1 MQSTGQRR
9 GASNFQINDILGPKF
24 KEFINLL
31 ETQQLQP
38 FLVKNIES
46 NNPRSYA
53 AQSKYAPNDLHY
65 DFSEYLIA
73 ASAAFKRI
81 ENPDLSKAQAAEGYG
96 ENIGNIF
103 DELVSGRKAG
113 NNWSTGKEPMTKY
126 PSTNWYEP
134 KQLVFEFDPARE
146 TRYLLPG
153 YHLLPFTNE
162 AYGNYNAQPSTA
174 LVNAIRY
181 LYNYI
186 ALLDVQSS
194 DATDIIN
201 TLKNDNLYFN
211 RYINDAA
218 RDITTG
224 EYFSTPI
231 NYEAGANTLALT
243 RDALLRGM
251 TGIAWQII
259 NRFRQLDTQGQG
271 QTSPANIGGFPPQ
284 VFADKTT
291 FAQYFGKS
299 IPALQRIN
307 PADIEDVYDK
317 LVALNFGTPINAAV
331 KALNIPEDRINK
343 YNIDAVLNPEYI
355 TNPII
360 DKVVSQEELS
370 SGILEA
376 IGATVTP
383 PPTTP
388 PVAPIGT
395 GTTGTGTTGTA
406 GPAPSAPPAPKS
418 TGWFGF
424 GGAAGKVPSLPYLY
438 NFQSDAS
445 GKQIGKL
452 VTEEQTAGA
461 RDAIVDP
468 AQVAAVQAVAQ
479 QIENL
484 GRGGA
489 TVSIPGTNLE
499 TQTGYGL
506 TRALLLGILYL
517 MVTRRLS
524 ITDLSNGNNY
534 NLVSN
539 LSRAIASNYPIV
551 QNRLRNIP
559 TGGNFAELRD
569 PFISEYTLA
578 SYKSFERANNGTY
591 GPRTQPMQSNN
602 KGSNLRDPEIYNFY
616 TQVVASRPDFYDR
629 FFNLVR
635 TDGTGVSP
643 NVPIL
648 EAIGKQ
654 GADLD
659 KYRLNVKKIGGY
671 TRFTE
676 GQRGGQFG
684 DVVFISLIPAY
695 PADGSIGRVWLTK
708 DIAVD
713 AATLTPR
720 GAEALRII
728 ARNVY
733 YNPSADTVNIYGND
747 IPLAP
752 IIQRVA
758 ATPLFSSNY
767 QNYFSDLL
775 RASVVSASQPTL
787 SPLWKENENRLNEYM
802 LRHTSKWERVDDD
815 FILKGPDGNPI
826 AQQPADNC
834 TFIANTEDCLD
845 VLRQCLAPGANINE
859 GCARLT
865 DFNFTGLDVPASR
878 LKQEVMKINPLVAFN
893 ILRQFGFASYLT
905 EEKYDPFNG
914 FRRYKVQTVGTWLK
928 ELVEGSDR
936 CNNRNISQDPCQPQ
950 TLRQYLGDTIAD
962 KILAMARDPTKFPF
976 FNYLDILV
984 DWVNA
989 NSQVLNPEE
998 SKFLKTGSKYP
1009 PINDSFKTY
1018 DYLNPYKPAEYR
1030 LRNMTCGLE
1039 RLKTGIFNDLSG
1051 INSHSFISNLAS
1063 VPVGIQMPLSRSAFV
1078 TPSPFGNYIPVMT
1091 GGQFYELEN
1100 ELKNIN
1106 GQYGFTL
1113 FNQIYQDLLETMKS
1127 LQGDRR
1133 ISLSTHTQEQINEKL
1148 ENFKKAEE
1156 ALRESIIKINE
1167 RNKLYQASRGYVN
1180 PFNVPADKLPAVLA
1194 KHSNLLQLNAA
1205 YNKKAINLIDL
1216 FKTISEAIISKLD
1229 EGKSMY
1235 TRPLTATF
1243 H

>member
-9 GASNFQINDILGPKF
+9 GASNFQINEILGPKF
-24 KEFINLL
+24 KEFVNLL

-38 FLVKNIES
+38 FLVSNIES
-46 NNPRSYA
+46 NNPRTYGP
-53 AQSKYAPNDLHY
+53 QSKYAPNDLHY
-65 DFSEYLIA
+65 DFAEYVMA

-103 DELVSGRKAG
+103 DELISGRQAG
-113 NNWSTGKEPMTKY
+113 TNWANGSGAMIKY

-134 KQLVFEFDPARE
+134 KKLVFEFDPARE

-162 AYGNYNAQPSTA
+162 AYGNYNGQPSTA

-186 ALLDVQSS
+186 ALLDVQSA

-201 TLKNDNLYFN
+201 TLKGDNLYFN

-251 TGIAWQII
+251 TAIAWQII
-259 NRFRQLDTQGQG
+259 NRFRQVDAQRQGQA
-271 QTSPANIGGFPPQ
+271 TAANIGGFPPQ
-284 VFADKTT
+284 IFGDKTA
-291 FAQYFGKS
+291 FAQYFGRS
-299 IPALQRIN
+299 IPALQRI
-307 PADIEDVYDK
+307 PVDEIEDIYDK
-317 LVALNFGTPINAAV
+317 LVALNL
-331 KALNIPEDRINK
+331 KNIPLVTLKDVPQNRVQK
-343 YNIDAVLNPEYI
+343 YNIDAMLNPEYV
-355 TNPII
+355 TNANI
-360 DKVVSQEELS
+360 DKVVSQKELS

-376 IGATVTP
+376 VGAPTTTPAP

-388 PVAPIGT
+388 VLRPGT
-395 GTTGTGTTGTA
+395 GTTTPPGTGTTAPAGT
-406 GPAPSAPPAPKS
+406 GAPTGTGTGTPTPKR

-424 GGAAGKVPSLPYLY
+424 GGANGKVPSLPYLY
-438 NFQSDAS
+438 NFQPNAS
-445 GKQIGKL
+445 GEQIGKL
-452 VTEEQTAGA
+452 VTVEQTTGAG
-461 RDAIVDP
+461 DVIVNENT
-468 AQVAAVQAVAQ
+468 VKAVQAAAQ
-479 QIENL
+479 QIEGL
-484 GRGGA
+484 GRGGIEA
-489 TVSIPGTNLE
+489 IPGTNLE
-499 TQTGYGL
+499 TETGYGL
-506 TRALLLGILYL
+506 ARALLLGILYL
-517 MVTRRLS
+517 MVTRRLA
-524 ITDLSNGNNY
+524 ITDLATGDNY

-539 LSRAIASNYPIV
+539 LSRAIATNYPIV

-591 GPRTQPMQSNN
+591 GPRTQPVQTNN

-616 TQVVASRPDFYDR
+616 TQVVANRPDFYDR

-635 TDGTGVSP
+635 TDATGVSP

-671 TRFTE
+671 TRLTE

-684 DVVFISLIPAY
+684 DVVFISLIPPY
-695 PADGSIGRVWLTK
+695 PADGSVGRVWLTR
-708 DIAVD
+708 DIPVEPTVLAS
-713 AATLTPR
+713 R
-720 GAEALRII
+720 GAEALRTI
-728 ARNVY
+728 ARGVY
-733 YNPSADTVNIYGND
+733 YSPSADTVNIYGFD

-752 IIQRVA
+752 VIQA
-758 ATPLFSSNY
+758 AVTTPLFSSSY
-767 QNYFSDLL
+767 QNYFGDLL
-775 RASVVSASQPTL
+775 RASVAASAQPTL

-802 LRHTSKWERVDDD
+802 LRHASKWERVDDD
-815 FILKGPDGNPI
+815 FILRGPDGNPV

-834 TFIANTEDCLD
+834 TFISNTEDCLD
-845 VLRQCLAPGANINE
+845 VLRQCIAPGTNINE

-914 FRRYKVQTVGTWLK
+914 FRRYKVQTVGSWLK

-936 CNNRNISQDPCQPQ
+936 CNNPNISQDPCKPQ
-950 TLRQYLGDTIAD
+950 TLRQYLGDAIAD

-989 NSQVLNPEE
+989 NPQVLNPEE

-1039 RLKTGIFNDLSG
+1039 RLKTNIFNDLSG
-1051 INSHSFISNLAS
+1051 INGNAFISNLAS
-1063 VPVGIQMPLSRSAFV
+1063 VPIGIQMPLSRSAFV
-1078 TPSPFGNYIPVMT
+1078 TPSPFGNYVPIMT

-1106 GQYGFTL
+1106 GQYGYVL
-1113 FNQIYQDLLETMKS
+1113 FNQIYQDLLQTMKS

-1133 ISLSTHTQEQINEKL
+1133 ISLSAHTQEQL
-1148 ENFKKAEE
+1148 M
-1156 ALRESIIKINE
+1156 
-1167 RNKLYQASRGYVN
+1167 
-1180 PFNVPADKLPAVLA
+1180 
-1194 KHSNLLQLNAA
+1194 
-1205 YNKKAINLIDL
+1205 
-1216 FKTISEAIISKLD
+1216 KT
-1229 EGKSMY
+1229 
-1235 TRPLTATF
+1235 
-1243 H
+1243 

>member
-9 GASNFQINDILGPKF
+9 GASNFQINEILGPKF
-24 KEFINLL
+24 KEFVNLL

-38 FLVKNIES
+38 FLVKNIET
-46 NNPRSYA
+46 NNPRTYA
-53 AQSKYAPNDLHY
+53 TQSKYAPNDLHY
-65 DFSEYLIA
+65 DFAEYVMA

-81 ENPDLSKAQAAEGYG
+81 ENPDLGRAQAAEGYG
-96 ENIGNIF
+96 ENIGNVF
-103 DELVSGRKAG
+103 DELVSGRQG
-113 NNWSTGKEPMTKY
+113 NTNWSSGKDVMTKY

-134 KQLVFEFDPARE
+134 KQLVFEFNPATE

-153 YHLLPFTNE
+153 YHLLPFTDE
-162 AYGNYNAQPSTA
+162 SYGTYNGQPSTA

-186 ALLDVQSS
+186 ALLDVQSA

-201 TLKNDNLYFN
+201 TLKGDNLYFN
-211 RYINDAA
+211 RYINDAVK
-218 RDITTG
+218 DITTG

-231 NYEAGANTLALT
+231 NYEASANTLSLT

-259 NRFRQLDTQGQG
+259 NRFRQIDTQRQG
-271 QTSPANIGGFPPQ
+271 QATPANIGGFPPQ
-284 VFADKTT
+284 IFTDRTA
-291 FAQYFGKS
+291 FGQYFAKS
-299 IPALQRIN
+299 IPALQRVPI
-307 PADIEDVYDK
+307 DEIEDIYDK
-317 LVALNFGTPINAAV
+317 LVALNLKTPVSAAV
-331 KALNIPEDRINK
+331 KALNIPEDVLRK
-343 YNIDAVLNPEYI
+343 YNIDAILNPEYVK
-355 TNPII
+355 NPII
-360 DKVVSQEELS
+360 DKVVSREELS

-376 IGATVTP
+376 VGAPAPTP
-383 PPTTP
+383 VPTT
-388 PVAPIGT
+388 PVAPIG
-395 GTTGTGTTGTA
+395 GPGTGP
-406 GPAPSAPPAPKS
+406 GPVPTAPPAPGPTPKR
-418 TGWFGF
+418 TGWASFFGAT

-438 NFQSDAS
+438 YFSTDAA
-445 GKQIGKL
+445 GKQVGKL
-452 VTEEQTAGA
+452 VTEEQTPGTG
-461 RDAIVDP
+461 DIIVDP
-468 AQVAAVQAVAQ
+468 AQVDAVRDIAE
-479 QIENL
+479 QIEGL
-484 GRGGA
+484 GRGGGRL
-489 TVSIPGTNLE
+489 PGENLE

-506 TRALLLGILYL
+506 ARALLLGVLYL
-517 MVTRRLS
+517 LVTRRL
-524 ITDLSNGNNY
+524 TLGDLANGDNY

-591 GPRTQPMQSNN
+591 GPRTQPVQANN

-616 TQVVASRPDFYDR
+616 TQVIAGRPDFYDR

-635 TDGTGVSP
+635 TDATGVSP

-648 EAIGKQ
+648 EAVGKQ

-671 TRFTE
+671 TRLTE

-684 DVVFISLIPAY
+684 DVVFISLIPPY
-695 PADGSIGRVWLTK
+695 PADGSVGRVWLTR
-708 DIAVD
+708 DIPVD
-713 AATLTPR
+713 VATLASR
-720 GAEALRII
+720 GAEALRTI
-728 ARNVY
+728 ARAVY
-733 YNPSADTVNIYGND
+733 YSPSADTANIYGND

-752 IIQRVA
+752 VIQTAV

-767 QNYFSDLL
+767 QNYFGDLL
-775 RASVVSASQPTL
+775 RASVAATAQPTL
-787 SPLWKENENRLNEYM
+787 SPLWKENENRLSEYL
-802 LRHTSKWERVDDD
+802 LRHASKWERVDDD
-815 FILKGPDGNPI
+815 FILRGPDGNPI

-834 TFIANTEDCLD
+834 TFISNTEDCLD
-845 VLRQCLAPGANINE
+845 VLRQCIAPGANVND
-859 GCARLT
+859 GCSRLT
-865 DFNFTGLDVPASR
+865 DFNFVGLDVPASR

-893 ILRQFGFASYLT
+893 ILRQYGFASYLT
-905 EEKYDPFNG
+905 EEKNDPFYG
-914 FRRYKVQTVGTWLK
+914 FRRYKVQTVGSWLK

-936 CNNRNISQDPCQPQ
+936 CNNANISQDPCKPQ
-950 TLRQYLGDTIAD
+950 TLRQYLGDTLAD

-989 NSQVLNPEE
+989 NPQVLNPEE
-998 SKFLKTGSKYP
+998 SKFIRTGSKYP

-1039 RLKTGIFNDLSG
+1039 RLKTNIFNDLSG
-1051 INSHSFISNLAS
+1051 INGHAFISNLAS
-1063 VPVGIQMPLSRSAFV
+1063 VPIGIQMPLSRSAFV
-1078 TPSPFGNYIPVMT
+1078 TSSPFGNYIPVMT

-1100 ELKNIN
+1100 ELKNLN
-1106 GQYGFTL
+1106 GQYGYAL
-1113 FNQIYQDLLETMKS
+1113 FSQIYQDLLETMKS
-1127 LQGDRR
+1127 MQGDRR
-1133 ISLSTHTQEQINEKL
+1133 ISLSTHTQDQINEKL
-1148 ENFKKAEE
+1148 ENFKRAEE
-1156 ALRESIIKINE
+1156 ALRESIVKTIE
-1167 RNKLYQASRGYVN
+1167 RNKLYQASRGYIN
-1180 PFNVPADKLPAVLA
+1180 PLNIPADKLPAVLA
-1194 KHSNLLQLNAA
+1194 KHSNLLQLSSA

-1229 EGKSMY
+1229 EGKSKY
-1235 TRPLTATF
+1235 TRPLSATY